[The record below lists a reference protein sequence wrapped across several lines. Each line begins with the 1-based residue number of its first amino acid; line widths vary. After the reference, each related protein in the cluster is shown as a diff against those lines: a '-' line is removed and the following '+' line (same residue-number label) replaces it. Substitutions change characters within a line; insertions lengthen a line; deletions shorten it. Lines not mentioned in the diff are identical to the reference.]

1 MSAAARACEA
11 AEEVPVGDTVPTDL
25 DRHGA
30 MRESKYSDY
39 LCTRETAEGV
49 YSKRKVKGQELHRGE
64 GCE

>member
-1 MSAAARACEA
+1 
-11 AEEVPVGDTVPTDL
+11 VGDTVPTGPDH
-25 DRHGA
+25 HGA